1 MFFFLFSP
9 PTTFCS
15 AVFFIIV
22 IIIYT
27 FSQAKMEMSTKCDW
41 LGLKMAIITI
51 KLHMS
56 AAAFVP
62 AVFLS

>member
-1 MFFFLFSP
+1 
-9 PTTFCS
+9 
-15 AVFFIIV
+15 
-22 IIIYT
+22 
-27 FSQAKMEMSTKCDW
+27 MEMSTKCDW

-62 AVFLS
+62 GCISKLTSDPWARTGGRENVMLWKKCRFSMDLSLD